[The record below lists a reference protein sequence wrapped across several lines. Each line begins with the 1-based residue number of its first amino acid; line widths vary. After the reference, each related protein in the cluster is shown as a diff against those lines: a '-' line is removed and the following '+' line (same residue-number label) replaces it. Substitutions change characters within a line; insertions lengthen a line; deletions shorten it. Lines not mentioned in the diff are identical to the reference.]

1 MIEDRISGS
10 LNGVLEQ
17 TKIVEDIIMWWKIC
31 RLDGV
36 IKARMTLKV
45 LSNYSGQKFDENC
58 DYC

>member
-1 MIEDRISGS
+1 MIEDRIPGS

-17 TKIVEDIIMWWKIC
+17 TKIVEDIITWWKIC
-31 RLDGV
+31 RFDGV

-45 LSNYSGQKFDENC
+45 ILNYSGQQFDENC